1 MTKEEEKSTSGTLL
15 GSKFMRTFLILV
27 TVFLIFAGPTYAV
40 YAFFHLLKLSYVILM
55 ISGFALFVV
64 GLVLLF
70 YLIRKGV
77 LK

>member
-1 MTKEEEKSTSGTLL
+1 MAKEEQKSTSGTLL

-40 YAFFHLLKLSYVILM
+40 YVLLHLKLSYVISI